1 MSVSSATAA
10 AAVQSSAAALA
21 KSSSSSSSS
30 SSSTTATQTTM
41 DYNSFLKLLVAE
53 LQNQD
58 PTNPT
63 DPTQQL
69 SQLASF
75 SAVEQQVATNA
86 KLDSLLSASAL
97 SQASAAIGRTV
108 TSSDGSVSGVVR
120 SVVLA
125 SEGPVAVLQNGGTL
139 LLGTGIVV
147 S

>member
-1 MSVSSATAA
+1 
-10 AAVQSSAAALA
+10 
-21 KSSSSSSSS
+21 
-30 SSSTTATQTTM
+30 M

-53 LQNQD
+53 MQNQD

-97 SQASAAIGRTV
+97 SQASAVIGHTV
-108 TSSDGSVSGVVR
+108 TSSDGTVSGVVQ

-125 SEGPVAVLQNGGTL
+125 SNGPVAVLDNGGTL
-139 LLGTGIVV
+139 LLGSGIVV

>member
-1 MSVSSATAA
+1 MSVSSATAV

-21 KSSSSSSSS
+21 QSSSSSSS
-30 SSSTTATQTTM
+30 TATQTTM

-53 LQNQD
+53 MQNQD

-108 TSSDGSVSGVVR
+108 TSSDGTVSGVVQ

-125 SEGPVAVLQNGGTL
+125 SEGPVAVLENGGTL
-139 LLGTGIVV
+139 LLGPGIVV